1 MKWTALDREGW
12 LEGWMD
18 GEREGRRTIKNQEYM
33 KAVST
38 RLRILSG
45 HKKEQS
51 KDGPELF
58 ELGLRVHLSLKS
70 S

>member
-1 MKWTALDREGW
+1 MDCTGPGRMVGR
-12 LEGWMD
+12 MD
-18 GEREGRRTIKNQEYM
+18 GWRTIKNQEYM